1 MNGTETEPRTPGGK
15 GGEGSLKETKPGAR
29 EAATKWRRETGTC
42 TKCIYIRRIAQGEN
56 PRMTQA

>member
-29 EAATKWRRETGTC
+29 EAVTKWRRETGTC
-42 TKCIYIRRIAQGEN
+42 TIYMRAQRIAQGEN